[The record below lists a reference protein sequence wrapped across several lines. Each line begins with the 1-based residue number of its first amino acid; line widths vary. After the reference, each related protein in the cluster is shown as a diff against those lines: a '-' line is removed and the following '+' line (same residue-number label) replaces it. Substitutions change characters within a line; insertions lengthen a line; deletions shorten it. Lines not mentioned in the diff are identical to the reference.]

1 MVIKVASG
9 RKALP
14 IVVVMAALPAT
25 AYAGTAEEGKSRDR
39 QGAHAAPAHQA
50 VVKNASAVKKT
61 AHKQDVLQAS
71 PELISVV
78 GKQEDPVLSGTTRR
92 HSTVNVQ
99 VVSAQEIVRTGQSN
113 AMAALEQLMPSVS
126 SPSFSGVGSNRF
138 IRTMQLRNLSA
149 DQTLVLVNGKRRHL
163 TANFN
168 ANAGPNSGTEPAD
181 LSLIPLSAI
190 DHIEVITEG
199 ASALYGQDAIAG
211 AVNIVLKH
219 NTSGGSL
226 NFVDSG
232 YYAGDCV
239 GVNGYGDYAIKLGN
253 RGGYLD
259 VAAQVSNQ

>member
-1 MVIKVASG
+1 MVVKVASG

-25 AYAGTAEEGKSRDR
+25 AYAGTVEEGKTRGR
-39 QGAHAAPAHQA
+39 QGTHTVSSHQPATKSRVTAAKPFH
-50 VVKNASAVKKT
+50 KKE
-61 AHKQDVLQAS
+61 VLQAS
-71 PELISVV
+71 PETISVV
-78 GKQEDPVLSGTTRR
+78 GRQENPVLSGTTRR

-99 VVSAQEIVRTGQSN
+99 VISAQEIVKTGQSN

-181 LSLIPLSAI
+181 LSLIPL
-190 DHIEVITEG
+190 
-199 ASALYGQDAIAG
+199 
-211 AVNIVLKH
+211 VLSTILK
-219 NTSGGSL
+219 
-226 NFVDSG
+226 
-232 YYAGDCV
+232 
-239 GVNGYGDYAIKLGN
+239 
-253 RGGYLD
+253 
-259 VAAQVSNQ
+259 